1 MKHLGTI
8 LGGLALIGVIWLAF
22 GKSSIKS
29 TDKAEVSEAIADT
42 NRGIRLAYVR
52 IDTLQ
57 SKYLY
62 FVELSEQLAK
72 EEEVARKEVEKRQRD
87 IQIEVNLYQQEAP
100 KMSPQQRQQSEADLM
115 RVRDNYV
122 AYEEQLTA
130 TLMKKQEQLNKSMK
144 DDMDSVLVKMKDE
157 LNLDF
162 ILLHSEGGAIV
173 YASTDFDI
181 TDLVVEKLNE
191 NYLRTKTEAAVEPKK
206 KK

>member
-1 MKHLGTI
+1 MKLTKTLG
-8 LGGLALIGVIWLAF
+8 LGLIVLAVAATSCTNQKTESAPAGP
-22 GKSSIKS
+22 
-29 TDKAEVSEAIADT
+29 SEAIKDP

-72 EEEVARKEVEKRQRD
+72 EEAVARKEIEKRQRD

-115 RVRDNYV
+115 RVRDNYM
-122 AYEEQLTA
+122 AYEEQLTG
-130 TLMKKQEQLNKSMK
+130 TLMKKQEELNKMMK

-162 ILLHSEGGAIV
+162 ILLYQEGGALI
-173 YASTDFDI
+173 YANKDYDI
-181 TDLVVEKLNE
+181 TDVVVGRLNE
-191 NYLRTKTEAAVEPKK
+191 NYLKKKTETAEEPKK
-206 KK
+206 K

>member
-1 MKHLGTI
+1 MKMIKTFGFGLI
-8 LGGLALIGVIWLAF
+8 FLALAATSCNNA
-22 GKSSIKS
+22 KTESAP
-29 TDKAEVSEAIADT
+29 AEPSEAIKDP

-72 EEEVARKEVEKRQRD
+72 EEAVARKEIEKRQRD

-115 RVRDNYV
+115 RVRDNYM
-122 AYEEQLTA
+122 AYEEQLTG
-130 TLMKKQEQLNKSMK
+130 TLMKKQEELNKMMK

-162 ILLHSEGGAIV
+162 ILLYSEGGALI
-173 YASTDFDI
+173 YANKDYDI
-181 TDLVVEKLNE
+181 TDVVVDRLNE
-191 NYLRTKTEAAVEPKK
+191 NYLKTKTENATEPKK
-206 KK
+206 K

>member
-1 MKHLGTI
+1 MKNLGTI
-8 LGGLALIGVIWLAF
+8 LGALALIGVIWLAF
-22 GKSSIKS
+22 GKSGAKS
-29 TDKAEVSEAIADT
+29 TEKAEVSEAIADP

-62 FVELSEQLAK
+62 FVELSEQLSK
-72 EEEVARKEVEKRQRD
+72 EEEVARKEIEKRQRD
-87 IQIEVNLYQQEAP
+87 IQIDVNLYQQEAP
-100 KMSPQQRQQSEADLM
+100 KMTPQERQKNEADLM
-115 RVRDNYV
+115 RVRDNYM

-162 ILLHSEGGAIV
+162 ILLHSEGGALV
-173 YASTDFDI
+173 YANKDYDI
-181 TDLVVEKLNE
+181 TNVVVERLNE
-191 NYLRTKTEAAVEPKK
+191 NYLKKKTEAAEEPKK
-206 KK
+206 K